1 MERVWLKVLKKG
13 KKIKSFSA
21 FLYRIR
27 AGKPFCYMKDLL
39 TPVVF
44 YDSHQVDNSFSIT
57 DTVDSVQAGKWY
69 EANEQ

>member
-1 MERVWLKVLKKG
+1 
-13 KKIKSFSA
+13 
-21 FLYRIR
+21 
-27 AGKPFCYMKDLL
+27 MKDLL